1 MHVLLKYV
9 SEMSH
14 WCNANPN
21 MHFFY
26 FKKLYLN
33 NIDET
38 HWNSSITLSIFHNSV
53 RTLLQHTKSSKS
65 QNKHFVW
72 RHEIKGCVF
81 GRRIKNWTLIY
92 EFISLIILHLL
103 HIHGPPGHLAR
114 MTALVS
120 LQGQITITVCTDEQ
134 AVSVLFTAV
143 GISIYGVFMQT
154 KGWKLSANTR
164 FNDLD
169 HNLWFGDIIK

>member
-14 WCNANPN
+14 RCNAYPN

-26 FKKLYLN
+26 FKNVYLN
-33 NIDET
+33 NIYAT

-53 RTLLQHTKSSKS
+53 PTLLQLTKSSKS

-81 GRRIKNWTLIY
+81 ACRIKNWTLIY
-92 EFISLIILHLL
+92 KIFSLLIFHLL
-103 HIHGPPGHLAR
+103 HIHGPPGYLAR

-120 LQGQITITVCTDEQ
+120 LQGQITITVWTDEQ

-154 KGWKLSANTR
+154 KGWKLSANTG

-169 HNLWFGDIIK
+169 HNLWFVATS